1 MRGRHTYSFLK
12 MMGFDELIANDLE
25 SYVQLAIRIGKDGSM
40 RERIRMEIR
49 QRLPRLYEDMTSVRA
64 LEEFMQNAVMSY
76 PGRVPDRIFNAENR
90 S

>member
-25 SYVQLAIRIGKDGSM
+25 SYVQLAIRIGKDASM
-40 RERIRMEIR
+40 RERIRTEIP

-64 LEEFMQNAVMSY
+64 LEEFMQKAVMSY
-76 PGRVPDRIFNAENR
+76 PGRVPDRIFSAGSRN
-90 S
+90 